1 MLLLSKGG
9 ALHAKDSHGAT
20 PLSLVAGNPIA
31 TPNPVA
37 LTLTLQPSPK
47 PYSPRPHPSPS
58 PSLSPSPSPGPE
70 HHLRPVYLVAAS
82 GDRALNEQLQQWVKA
97 ERARRA
103 SSRDAAQEDGGGAAA
118 AGQPSLRRDE
128 L

>member
-31 TPNPVA
+31 QPNPIA

-47 PYSPRPHPSPS
+47 PYSPRPP
-58 PSLSPSPSPGPE
+58 
-70 HHLRPVYLVAAS
+70 
-82 GDRALNEQLQQWVKA
+82 
-97 ERARRA
+97 
-103 SSRDAAQEDGGGAAA
+103 
-118 AGQPSLRRDE
+118 
-128 L
+128 

>member
-31 TPNPVA
+31 QPNPIA
-37 LTLTLQPSPK
+37 LTLTLHPLPK

-58 PSLSPSPSPGPE
+58 LSLSPSPSPGPKP
-70 HHLRPVYLVAAS
+70 RRSISSQPAATEPSTSSYSS
-82 GDRALNEQLQQWVKA
+82 G
-97 ERARRA
+97 
-103 SSRDAAQEDGGGAAA
+103 
-118 AGQPSLRRDE
+118 
-128 L
+128 

>member
-31 TPNPVA
+31 QPNPMA

-47 PYSPRPHPSPS
+47 PYSPRPHPSHS
-58 PSLSPSPSPGPE
+58 PSLSPSPSPGPKP
-70 HHLRPVYLVAAS
+70 RRSISSQPAATEPSTSSYSS
-82 GDRALNEQLQQWVKA
+82 G
-97 ERARRA
+97 
-103 SSRDAAQEDGGGAAA
+103 
-118 AGQPSLRRDE
+118 
-128 L
+128 